1 MKIAFICDTHLPNDT
16 NSAQYVYLKKI
27 IEKMKED
34 GIETVISVGD
44 ITAFGQKEIFVTYL
58 DDLSAFDHHYVIG
71 NAEVRDQNTKDY
83 FLETSNGF
91 LIERGGRR
99 FLGVDTPYNKIEEC
113 DREKVRTLSDGD
125 VLVMHNYVE
134 SLEKDSRAFIT
145 ELCAEK
151 ALTIV
156 HAHSHMRRDFAL
168 GRSRV
173 IGLRA
178 LDPDKSIGGYPCID
192 YIDFGGEQ
200 VTYEEVAIKTPLS
213 VLKDLRAH
221 FGISCVDNLRD
232 LTYALENN
240 VYAVELRTNGADWT
254 PDLSLLPLIEKWRE
268 KTRGYLSVHF
278 PNLRYKN
285 GEIVGKEQWYAAT
298 DYAIAVKA
306 DGLTMHHPR
315 VRLCDMPESGEVW
328 KAFEELYL
336 YTINK
341 VPASVRI
348 GIENMHMEAGEGDNP
363 QRGFGYTPLEV
374 SAWIDTL
381 NAAVGDPNRV
391 GHVLDVGH
399 ARNNAHIA
407 SIYPIG
413 RWYEMMGN
421 KAVAYHIHQVLPAP
435 KGGMNNH
442 NAIETW
448 LGPIINFSSF
458 FYNWE
463 RGRLNHVPVFLE
475 VQGSVNYQKSIDA
488 FEKLLDNSESNI

>member
-1 MKIAFICDTHLPNDT
+1 MKIAFICDTHLPNNT
-16 NSAQYVYLKKI
+16 SSAQYVYLTKI

-44 ITAFGQKEIFVTYL
+44 ITAFGQKEIFATYL

-83 FLETSNGF
+83 FLETSKGF
-91 LIERGGRR
+91 LIKRGGRR
-99 FLGVDTPYNKIEEC
+99 FWGVDTPYDKIEEC
-113 DREKVRTLSDGD
+113 DREKARSLSDGD
-125 VLVMHNYVE
+125 VIVMHNYVE
-134 SLEKDSRAFIT
+134 SLEKDSRQFLT

-151 ALTIV
+151 ALTVI
-156 HAHSHMRRDFAL
+156 HGHSHMRRDFAL

-192 YIDFGGEQ
+192 YIDFDGER
-200 VTYEEVAIKTPLS
+200 VTYEEVAIENPQS

-232 LTYALENN
+232 LTYAFENN
-240 VYAVELRTNGADWT
+240 VYAVELRTNGSDWT
-254 PDLSLLPLIEKWRE
+254 PDLSLIPLIEKWRA
-268 KTRGYLSVHF
+268 KTGGYLSVHF
-278 PNLRYKN
+278 PNLGYKN
-285 GEIVGKEQWYAAT
+285 GEITGKEQWIAAT
-298 DYAIAVKA
+298 EYALAVKA
-306 DGLTMHHPR
+306 DGLTMHPPR
-315 VRLCDMPESGEVW
+315 RVKLCDISEGGEVW
-328 KAFEELYL
+328 RAFEEIYL

-341 VPASVRI
+341 MPASTRI
-348 GIENMHMEAGEGDNP
+348 GIENMHLEAGEGNNP
-363 QRGFGYTPLEV
+363 RRGFGYTPEEV

-381 NAAVGDPNRV
+381 NAAVGNPNRV

-399 ARNNAHIA
+399 ARNNGYIA

-413 RWYEMMGN
+413 RWYEIMGN

-435 KGGMNNH
+435 KGGMKNH
-442 NAIETW
+442 NAIENW
-448 LGPIINFSSF
+448 LGPIINYSSF

-463 RGRLNHVPVFLE
+463 LGRLNHVPVFLE
-475 VQGSVNYQKSIDA
+475 VQGSENYQKSIDA
-488 FEKLLDNSESNI
+488 FERLLSEK